1 MRNREEARLRGGFE
15 KTSQNCLDSV
25 LFITVQMHEV
35 LMKYNHMGQIKA
47 GHESP
52 ELFQGQMADHSAVH
66 ILGIQNA
73 QKLIRWFLKKKEKEK
88 EKKDEKEGGR
98 EETETIEEMLAHE
111 KA

>member
-1 MRNREEARLRGGFE
+1 
-15 KTSQNCLDSV
+15 
-25 LFITVQMHEV
+25 
-35 LMKYNHMGQIKA
+35 MKYNHMGQIKA